1 MSRFTYSLIDEAGVR
16 GTVPIFVD
24 HATTL
29 TQANLAAQAVVIG
42 TMLDAIT
49 GAKIERVQVNFD
61 VALDGGWKASAV
73 SGIDMEQG
81 LLLAW
86 NIGTGPYQ
94 DNIAIPC
101 LRDTL
106 IVDGRPV
113 LTAAGAIDNF
123 RQAVES
129 QTGLTGTEI
138 KTKLL
143 DTLGSMVS
151 AAVTFRGKRKQ
162 RKAVSQ
168 IKNPA

>member
-1 MSRFTYSLIDEAGVR
+1 MSLFSYSLIDEAGVR

-24 HATTL
+24 HATSL

-42 TMLDAIT
+42 SMIDAIT
-49 GAKIERVQVNFD
+49 GAKIERVKVSFD

-81 LLLAW
+81 LLMSW

-94 DNIAIPC
+94 DAIAIGA

-129 QTGLTGTEI
+129 QTGLTGIEI

-143 DTLGSMVS
+143 DTLGTLVS
-151 AAVTFRGKRKQ
+151 AAVSFRNKRKQ
-162 RKAVSQ
+162 RKAVSK
-168 IKNPA
+168 ISNPA